1 MSIFYLIFTILAAYF
16 SFRYDGIEE
25 YNSHKQHRLWFMCGY
40 LICLSG
46 FSYGLGGDKFAYM
59 QYYEEYPDSLSEAGE
74 FIWLEFMA
82 KGHMPLWT
90 LVNIFAKTVF
100 GSFYAVQ
107 IIESVAINVA
117 VCFIVSKYTHR
128 FFLFL
133 LVYFFTLQYF
143 IFNTEVMREGV
154 AQAFA
159 LIGMY
164 GWMNGKKWL
173 YIITLVIAVLFHPS
187 ALTILIFPLMRFK
200 VSLSTIIY
208 GLITAFLIWFLSDLL
223 LGKVMLSVAGGLGAM
238 VQKVLFYSIKASNIF
253 GFTRSVFT
261 YLIFPL
267 IIMYTAVQ
275 YEENDEL
282 KKQKEQM
289 MAFAL
294 ALGIIVCSFTGFIRL
309 YNSVRIF
316 YLIMMTDFIYSM
328 FKQRKH
334 LIIRL
339 STLVGT
345 IFLIGLQY
353 MTPYKTTNTRFY
365 DYFFPYTCILNED
378 KSVFIREI
386 AHQEAVFEQESDD
399 NVRNIK

>member
-90 LVNIFAKTVF
+90 LVNIFAKSVF

-223 LGKVMLSVAGGLGAM
+223 LGKVILSVAGGLGAM

-339 STLVGT
+339 STLAGT

>member
-16 SFRYDGIEE
+16 SFRYDRIEE
-25 YNSHKQHRLWFMCGY
+25 FNSHKQHRLWFMCGY

-59 QYYEEYPDSLSEAGE
+59 QYYEEYPDNLSEAGE

-90 LVNIFAKTVF
+90 LVNIFAKSVF

-107 IIESVAINVA
+107 IIESIAINVA

-159 LIGMY
+159 LVGMY

-187 ALTILIFPLMRFK
+187 ALTVLIFPLMRFK
-200 VSLSTIIY
+200 VSYSTIIY
-208 GLITAFLIWFLSDLL
+208 GLITAFIIWFLSDLL

-275 YEENDEL
+275 YEENSEL

-294 ALGIIVCSFTGFIRL
+294 VLGIIVCSFTGFIRI

-316 YLIMMTDFIYSM
+316 YLIMMADFIYSL

-339 STLVGT
+339 SALAGT
-345 IFLIGLQY
+345 IFLISLQY

-386 AHQEAVFEQESDD
+386 AHQEAVFEEESDD

>member
-1 MSIFYLIFTILAAYF
+1 MSIFYVIFILLTAYF

-25 YNSHKQHRLWFMCGY
+25 YDSHKQHRLWLMCGY
-40 LICLSG
+40 LICLTG

-59 QYYEEYPDSLSEAGE
+59 QYFEEYPESLSETGD
-74 FIWLEFMA
+74 FIWIVFM
-82 KGHMPLWT
+82 KYGHMPLWT
-90 LVNIFAKTVF
+90 LVNIFAKSII

-107 IIESVAINVA
+107 FIESIAINTA
-117 VCFIVSKYTHR
+117 VCFLVSKYTHR
-128 FFLFL
+128 YFLFL
-133 LVYFFTLQYF
+133 LVYFFSLQYF
-143 IFNTEVMREGV
+143 IFNTEVMREGL
-154 AQAFA
+154 ALSFS

-164 GWMNGKKWL
+164 GWMNSKKWL
-173 YIITLVIAVLFHPS
+173 YFITVPIALLIHPS
-187 ALTILIFPLMRFK
+187 ALTVLIFPLMRFK
-200 VSLSTIIY
+200 VSHKTIIY
-208 GLITAFLIWFLSDLL
+208 GVAIAFFIWLLSDLL
-223 LGKVMLSVAGGLGAM
+223 LGRVMLSVAGGLGAM

-267 IIMYTAVQ
+267 IIMYTVVQ
-275 YEENDEL
+275 NEEDSEL

-316 YLIMMTDFIYSM
+316 YLIMMADFIYSL
-328 FKQRKH
+328 FKHRKH

-339 STLVGT
+339 STLAGT

-365 DYFFPYTCILNED
+365 DFFFPYTCILNED

-399 NVRNIK
+399 NVRNIN

>member
-339 STLVGT
+339 STLAGT

>member
-90 LVNIFAKTVF
+90 LVNIFAKSVF

-238 VQKVLFYSIKASNIF
+238 VQKVLFYSIKASNIL

-328 FKQRKH
+328 FKQRKY

-339 STLVGT
+339 STLAGT

-386 AHQEAVFEQESDD
+386 AHQEAVFEEESDD

>member
-90 LVNIFAKTVF
+90 LVNIFAKSVF